1 LTAAAAA
8 AISVTMEFEPFRPRF
23 PWYGR
28 HLQSMRNPLSPRPM
42 LPTGPGERVALPLG
56 DGDVLQVRRDTPLDP
71 HPGHPT
77 VVLLHGLGGC
87 ETSNYMLAASRHF
100 TLAGAVVW
108 RLSLRGA
115 GPSQATCRDWSH
127 GGRYQDVEAFLPQL
141 DAGPAGLFLV
151 GFSLGGSVLLNYLA
165 RGRVDPRVVAAATV
179 SAPLDMPAASKVL
192 HAPKNRLY
200 HDYLLR
206 ALKRDYLNP
215 HASLTDDERAAV
227 ERARTLFEVDD
238 RFTAPHHGF
247 GRAVDYYREVSALPR
262 LPALTL
268 PTALLHA
275 VDDPFIPPD
284 PYRRVRTGA
293 VHVGL
298 AAGGGHLGFH
308 DRAGLWHLRQCSRLL
323 AQLGLVGAGLPA
335 AVVV

>member
-1 LTAAAAA
+1 
-8 AISVTMEFEPFRPRF
+8 MEFEPFRPRF

-28 HLQSMRNPLSPRPM
+28 HLQSLRNPLCPAPV

-56 DGDVLQVRRDTPLDP
+56 DGDVLQVRRDAPPVPEPT
-71 HPGHPT
+71 HPT

-87 ETSNYMLAASRHF
+87 ETSNYMLAASRYF
-100 TLAGAVVW
+100 ALAGAVVW
-108 RLSLRGA
+108 RFSLRGA

-127 GGRYQDVEAFLPQL
+127 GGRYGDVEAVLPQL

-165 RGRVDPRVVAAATV
+165 RGRVDPRVRAAASV
-179 SAPLDMPAASKVL
+179 SAPLDLPAASEVL
-192 HAPKNRLY
+192 HTPANRLY

-215 HASLTDDERAAV
+215 HSSLTAAERAAV
-227 ERARTLFEVDD
+227 AGARTLFEVDD

-247 GRAVDYYREVSALPR
+247 GRAVDYYRAVSALPR
-262 LPALTL
+262 LAAITR
-268 PTALLHA
+268 PTALLHG
-275 VDDPFIPPD
+275 VNDPFIPPD
-284 PYRRVRTGA
+284 PYHRVRGA
-293 VHVGL
+293 AVTVGL

-308 DRAGLWHLRQCSRLL
+308 DRRGLWHLRQCSRFL
-323 AQLGLVGAGLPA
+323 AHLGLAAEDLPA
-335 AVVV
+335 VAAMCS

>member
-1 LTAAAAA
+1 
-8 AISVTMEFEPFRPRF
+8 MEFEPFRPRF

-28 HLQSMRNPLSPRPM
+28 HLQSMRNPLRPPPV

-56 DGDVLQVRRDTPLDP
+56 DGDVLQARRDQPPGADP
-71 HPGHPT
+71 AHPT

-87 ETSNYMLAASRHF
+87 ETSNYMLAASRYF
-100 TLAGAVVW
+100 TLAGAVVY
-108 RLSLRGA
+108 RVSLRGA

-127 GGRYQDVEAFLPQL
+127 GGRYRDVEAFLPQL
-141 DAGPAGLFLV
+141 DAGPAGLFVV

-165 RGRVDPRVVAAATV
+165 RGRLDPRLRGAASV
-179 SAPLDMPAASKVL
+179 SAPLDLPAASVVL
-192 HAPKNRLY
+192 HQAKNRLY
-200 HDYLLR
+200 HDYLLH

-247 GRAVDYYREVSALPR
+247 GRAGDYYREVSALPR
-262 LPALTL
+262 LPAITL
-268 PTALLHA
+268 PTVLLHA
-275 VDDPFIPPD
+275 VNDPFVPAE
-284 PYRRVRTGA
+284 PYRRVRAGA
-293 VHVGL
+293 VRVGL

-308 DRAGLWHLRQCSRLL
+308 DRGGLWHLRQCSRFL
-323 AQLGLVGAGLPA
+323 AERGLATPPLPA
-335 AVVV
+335 RTQVCS